1 MTGVLIVIGVALVL
15 HAPLLAQRGGGAP
28 RPPIYPTKQQFEA
41 SGDAQ
46 KHVDAAKALAG
57 RDLQTEFENTCSYP
71 GPERAALRR
80 ERLGLPPIKDYTSE
94 PTKIFDN
101 VWFMGLAS
109 QGAFVITTT
118 QGLILIDTLN
128 TTDEARDILVPSM
141 QKVGLDPAQ
150 IKYIVLTHG
159 HPGQT
164 DHTGGANYLQKTYH
178 PRVMMAKE
186 DWDATLPAQKPE
198 RPLAQRDIDIK
209 HGDKLTL
216 GDETLTFT
224 PLRPHAG
231 NTRHFHSRQMA
242 RPAARRSAAR
252 RRTPA
257 PESRLA
263 DPFRERDQGL
273 RAEDGRGGDPQR
285 PSRHLPGHARGPGND
300 SDEPDREQSAALWT
314 RARHALLDNHG

>member
-1 MTGVLIVIGVALVL
+1 VFFVAFVVNVMDMPTRTFLTAL
-15 HAPLLAQRGGGAP
+15 LALEIALAFHAPVVAQRGGGAP
-28 RPPIYPTKQQFEA
+28 RPPIYPTKGQFDA
-41 SGDAQ
+41 SAEAQ
-46 KHVDAAKALAG
+46 KHVAAAKALA
-57 RDLQTEFENTCSYP
+57 RTDLQTEFENTCSYT

-80 ERLGLPPIKDYTSE
+80 ERLGQPPIKDYTLE

-109 QGAFVITTT
+109 QGAFVITTS

-128 TTDEARDILVPSM
+128 TTEEARDILVPSM

-150 IKYIVLTHG
+150 IKHIVLTHG

-164 DHTGGANYLQKTYH
+164 DHTGGANFLQRTYH

-198 RPLAQRDIDIK
+198 RPLAQRDVDIK

-224 PLRPHAG
+224 ILYGHTPGTLGIFMPVKWHGQPHVVLLHG
-231 NTRHFHSRQMA
+231 GGLQHPNRDSLTRF
-242 RPAARRSAAR
+242 
-252 RRTPA
+252 
-257 PESRLA
+257 ESVI
-263 DPFRERDQGL
+263 RDYAL
-273 RAEDGRGGDPQR
+273 KMNAEGILNA
-285 PSRHLPGHARGPGND
+285 HPGI
-300 SDEPDREQSAALWT
+300 
-314 RARHALLDNHG
+314 